1 MSHDVDWPRQ
11 GPQRDHIISIKDR
24 FEKDLFEN
32 TNLDD
37 LYYNFPEYMEIEE
50 KFNVRSTFF
59 FRTKYE
65 TGDFREYEDDIKS
78 LIKGGWEVALH
89 SDPSSVSNIDKLS
102 HEKIDLESVTKT
114 AIKGNRVHFLK
125 FNEELPKKLLKLG
138 FAYDSSTRKSKDR
151 IDKNEMGFNYYETLV
166 EFPVTIMDAYLFT
179 YMKLKERDIVPI
191 FQSTLEYSRKL
202 NLDVNVI
209 TVLWHD
215 NVLKMKGGRMYPKIL
230 EFLTSQD
237 DVRIC
242 KGIDLAKMINE
253 KSLNY

>member
-1 MSHDVDWPRQ
+1 MSHDVDWSSNSPSRE
-11 GPQRDHIISIKDR
+11 HILARKER
-24 FEKDLFEN
+24 FDENLFKSTPIEN
-32 TNLDD
+32 
-37 LYYNFPEYMEIEE
+37 LYHNFPEYMEIEE

-102 HEKIDLESVTKT
+102 HEKIDLESITKT

-179 YMKLKERDIVPI
+179 YMKLKEHDIVPI

>member
-24 FEKDLFEN
+24 FEKELFEN

-37 LYYNFPEYMEIEE
+37 LYYNFLEYMEIEE

-65 TGDFREYEDDIKS
+65 TGDFTEYEDDIKS
-78 LIKGGWEVALH
+78 LIKGGWEIGLH

-102 HEKIDLESVTKT
+102 QEKIDLESMTKT

-125 FNEELPKKLLKLG
+125 FNEELPKKLVKLG

-151 IDKNEMGFNYYETLV
+151 IDKHEMGFNYYETLV

-179 YMKLKERDIVPI
+179 YMKLKEHDIVPI

-237 DVRIC
+237 DVKILR
-242 KGIDLAKMINE
+242 GVDLVKIISK
-253 KSLNY
+253 KS